1 MMTATEQMEMEQG
14 RERGRPVRIHAEH
27 VWNEAPRR
35 PRILLAEDDHDVRV
49 ALAHLLELG
58 GYEVF
63 AVANG
68 AEMLDVLA
76 SSILLEAN
84 AAAPDII
91 ITDVRMPGFNG
102 LSIIEGLRANG
113 WTQPVIVISA
123 FGDENMRE
131 RIGRMEHTTFFA
143 KPFEPEQL
151 ERALHQLMQ

>member
-1 MMTATEQMEMEQG
+1 MSTESMQIEQTRKQDVPVG
-14 RERGRPVRIHAEH
+14 FREDV
-27 VWNEAPRR
+27 VWEGAPRR

-49 ALAHLLELG
+49 AITQLLELG
-58 GYEVF
+58 GYEVM

-76 SSILLEAN
+76 ASILLEAD
-84 AAAPDII
+84 ASPPDII

-123 FGDENMRE
+123 FGDENMRD
-131 RIGRMEHTTFFA
+131 RIGRMENTAFFP

-151 ERALHQLMQ
+151 ERALLQLMH